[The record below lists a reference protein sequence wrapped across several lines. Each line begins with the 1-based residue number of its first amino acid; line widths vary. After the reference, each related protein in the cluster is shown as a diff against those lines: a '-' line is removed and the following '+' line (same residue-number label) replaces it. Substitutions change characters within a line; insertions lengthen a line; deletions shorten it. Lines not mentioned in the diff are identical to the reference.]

1 MPEALAVVA
10 VFVIAVV
17 IYAAMWLRS
26 RDPSLNKPHE
36 ELVRLRHHTVW
47 LEERLARARRENWG
61 HEMVV
66 AIEGELRAS
75 VKQLSKAEATGAPQ
89 TEPVGG

>member
-26 RDPSLNKPHE
+26 RDPSLHKPHE
-36 ELVRLRHHTVW
+36 ELERLRHHTVW

-61 HEMVV
+61 QEMV
-66 AIEGELRAS
+66 AGIEAELRAS
-75 VKQLSKAEATGAPQ
+75 AKQLAKAQATGAGQ
-89 TEPVGG
+89 TEAVTG